1 VSAAS
6 LQARD
11 LIPDRALK
19 ADDQDHFD
27 HQQIA
32 ARLADL
38 IRNGEPPLNIALF
51 GPWGSGKSSVAGLL
65 EQELRGSDDV
75 RLVRYDAWKYGGE
88 ALKRNFI
95 AHTAQELRLDER
107 DPRYR
112 EFHRGLYES
121 RRVAEVSTTR
131 LLAGMRRLGLRF
143 AVLFVLFIALFAA
156 LAGCASLLTSE
167 DFFGEIDRAL
177 PAFLSG
183 SATVALVVALVR
195 TLFEI
200 GTVQVEQSQV
210 SEDERFSSTFRRLLA
225 AAKEPVATGG
235 RREQLGG
242 WWRAARED
250 ALARLRWRELRIW
263 WRGSRPR
270 AHRPLTARRL
280 VFFID
285 ELDRCSRRDVVATLK
300 AIRTFLDQT
309 DSMFIVAADREVI
322 ERALSEAEQSTPLD
336 EESPYFSTASAYL
349 DKIFQHQVAL
359 PPLRVRR
366 LTTYARQLALERDG
380 GLWLELATQD
390 GGRPGA
396 TPALDAVLY
405 ALIPSH
411 VRSPRRVKVL
421 LNNFAVNVRV
431 AQSRLAGSWPARA
444 EEIAKLTVLQ
454 TEFPQ
459 LAADLSQ
466 EPRLPRLLLSE
477 GPARSPSVQTL
488 VARWNLR
495 SDTSRDSDMLLL
507 TRDDEGRRDD
517 GDVEGA
523 NAQEDARR
531 GDHSRLQ
538 ELRRR
543 RREELRR
550 YLERTAH
557 VDDIRRDLLYLQSAG
572 DDVGLDDPDLA
583 ELIERDSTDAPTAVL
598 RALARV
604 GPEQQLAAAKL
615 LASMVD
621 EVLSVER
628 RGVMTVLME
637 LAEQLGDAARAIEGE
652 LVGSLRA
659 YRQSSDLEPDHLL
672 GALRIAALRSQDAD
686 LLADLLRDE
695 RMWQSPQLVAEL
707 ASLGSKIPAEAL
719 LRVRT
724 AVAEQIASDPRVL
737 TLPLER
743 LSEVEGLQLLEDDT
757 IFEAIRAALEQPK
770 ADDEEI

>member
-1 VSAAS
+1 MPPAS
-6 LQARD
+6 LQAPD

-19 ADDQDHFD
+19 GDDQDHFN

-65 EQELRGSDDV
+65 EKELQGSDDV

-95 AHTAQELRLDER
+95 AHTAQELQLDER

-121 RRVAEVSTTR
+121 RRVAEVSTAR
-131 LLAGMRRLGLRF
+131 LLTGMRRLGVRF
-143 AVLFVLFIALFAA
+143 AVLFTLFVALFAT

-167 DFFGEIDRAL
+167 DFFGEIQRTL
-177 PAFLSG
+177 PSFLSG

-195 TLFEI
+195 TLFDI

-225 AAKEPVATGG
+225 AAKEPVASGG
-235 RREQLGG
+235 RREQLDN
-242 WWRAARED
+242 WWHTARED
-250 ALARLRWRELRIW
+250 VLARLHWRELSVW
-263 WRGSRPR
+263 WRGSQPS
-270 AHRPLTARRL
+270 APAPLTASRL

-309 DSMFIVAADREVI
+309 DSVFVVAADREVI
-322 ERALSEAEQSTPLD
+322 ERALIEAEQSTPLD

-366 LTTYARQLALERDG
+366 LTTYARQLVLERDG
-380 GLWLELATQD
+380 GLWRELATQD

-396 TPALDAVLY
+396 TPALDAVLFV
-405 ALIPSH
+405 LIPSH

-431 AQSRLAGSWPARA
+431 AQSRIAGSWPARA
-444 EEIAKLTVLQ
+444 QEIAKLTVLQ

-477 GPARSPSVQTL
+477 GPAPSPSVQTL
-488 VARWNLR
+488 LARWNLR

-507 TRDDEGRRDD
+507 TRDDDD
-517 GDVEGA
+517 ERHDEGA
-523 NAQEDARR
+523 QGQEHPHREDRARV
-531 GDHSRLQ
+531 Q

-572 DDVGLDDPDLA
+572 DDVGLGDPELA

-598 RALARV
+598 RALAQV
-604 GPEQQLAAAKL
+604 GPEQRLAAAKL

-637 LAEQLGDAARAIEGE
+637 LARQLGDTARTIDGE

-659 YRQSSDLEPDHLL
+659 YRQSSELEPDQLL
-672 GALRIAALRSQDAD
+672 GALRIAALRSQDGD

-707 ASLGSKIPAEAL
+707 GSLGSKLPGGTL
-719 LRVRT
+719 PRVRS
-724 AVAEQIASDPRVL
+724 AVAAQLASDPHVL

-743 LSEVEGLQLLEDDT
+743 LSEVEGLELFEDDT
-757 IFEAIRAALEQPK
+757 IFEAIGAALEQSE
-770 ADDEEI
+770 ADDEEL

>member
-1 VSAAS
+1 VPSAS

-19 ADDQDHFD
+19 GDDRDYFG

-65 EQELRGSDDV
+65 EQELRGANDV

-95 AHTAQELRLDER
+95 AHTAQELQLDER
-107 DPRYR
+107 DPRFR

-131 LLAGMRRLGLRF
+131 LLAGMRRLGMRF
-143 AVLFVLFIALFAA
+143 AVLFTLFIALFAT

-167 DFFGEIDRAL
+167 DFFGEIARTL
-177 PAFLSG
+177 PGFLSG

-195 TLFEI
+195 TLFDI

-225 AAKEPVATGG
+225 VAKEPVATGG
-235 RREQLGG
+235 RREQLGN
-242 WWRAARED
+242 WWHTAREN
-250 ALARLRWRELRIW
+250 ALARLRWRELSVW
-263 WRGSRPR
+263 WRGSRPP
-270 AHRPLTARRL
+270 APAPLTARRL
-280 VFFID
+280 VFFVD

-309 DSMFIVAADREVI
+309 DSVFVVAADREVI

-390 GGRPGA
+390 GDRTGA

-405 ALIPSH
+405 VLIPSH

-431 AQSRLAGSWPARA
+431 AQSRLVEAWPARA
-444 EEIAKLTVLQ
+444 QEIAKLTVLQ

-477 GPARSPSVQTL
+477 DPAVPASAQPL
-488 VARWNLR
+488 LERWNLE
-495 SDTSRDSDMLLL
+495 SDESRDSDTLLL
-507 TRDDEGRRDD
+507 ARSEDGRDSDGEGDR
-517 GDVEGA
+517 
-523 NAQEDARR
+523 AQERPRREDLARVE
-531 GDHSRLQ
+531 

-543 RREELRR
+543 RRMELRR

-572 DDVGLDDPDLA
+572 ADVGLDDPELA
-583 ELIERDSTDAPTAVL
+583 ELIERDSTDAPGAVL
-598 RALARV
+598 AALAHV
-604 GPEQQLAAAKL
+604 DAGQQLAAAKL
-615 LASMVD
+615 LASMVH

-637 LAEQLGDAARAIEGE
+637 LAGRLGDTARAVDGE

-659 YRQSSDLEPDHLL
+659 FRQSSELEPDQLL
-672 GALRIAALRSQDAD
+672 GALRIAALRRQDAD
-686 LLADLLRDE
+686 LLADLLDDE

-707 ASLGSKIPAEAL
+707 ASLGSKLPGEAL
-719 LRVRT
+719 PRVRT
-724 AVAEQIASDPRVL
+724 AVAAQVASDPRVL
-737 TLPLER
+737 ALPLER
-743 LSEVEGLQLLEDDT
+743 LSEVEGLELLEDDT
-757 IFEAIRAALEQPK
+757 IFEAISAALEQPE
-770 ADDEEI
+770 AEGEEV

>member
-1 VSAAS
+1 VPPAS
-6 LQARD
+6 LQAHD

-19 ADDQDHFD
+19 GDDRDHFD
-27 HQQIA
+27 HHQIA

-38 IRNGEPPLNIALF
+38 VRNGEPPLNIALF

-65 EQELRGSDDV
+65 EEELRGSDDV

-95 AHTAQELRLDER
+95 AHTAQELQLDER

-121 RRVAEVSTTR
+121 RRVAEISTAR
-131 LLAGMRRLGLRF
+131 LLTGMRRLGLRF
-143 AVLFVLFIALFAA
+143 AVLFALFVALFAT

-167 DFFGEIDRAL
+167 DFFGEIERAL

-195 TLFEI
+195 TLFDV

-225 AAKEPVATGG
+225 AAKAPVAMGG
-235 RREQLGG
+235 CREQLGDR
-242 WWRAARED
+242 WRTARED
-250 ALARLRWRELRIW
+250 VLARLRWRELTVW
-263 WRGSRPR
+263 WRGNRPSTP
-270 AHRPLTARRL
+270 APLTARRL
-280 VFFID
+280 VFFVD

-300 AIRTFLDQT
+300 AIRTFLDET
-309 DSMFIVAADREVI
+309 DSVFIVAADREVI

-431 AQSRLAGSWPARA
+431 AQSRLADSWPARA

-477 GPARSPSVQTL
+477 GPARSPLVQTL
-488 VARWNLR
+488 LARWNLR
-495 SDTSRDSDMLLL
+495 SATSRDSDMLLL
-507 TRDDEGRRDD
+507 TGDDERRDD
-517 GDVEGA
+517 CNGEDA
-523 NAQEDARR
+523 KAQEHARR
-531 GDHSRLQ
+531 GDRSRLQ

-572 DDVGLDDPDLA
+572 DDVGLNDPELA

-598 RALARV
+598 RALAQV

-637 LAEQLGDAARAIEGE
+637 LAEQLGDAARAIDGE
-652 LVGSLRA
+652 LIGSLRA
-659 YRQSSDLEPDHLL
+659 YRQSSELEPGQLL
-672 GALRIAALRSQDAD
+672 GALRIAALRPQDAD

-707 ASLGSKIPAEAL
+707 ASLGSKLPGEAL
-719 LRVRT
+719 PRVRS
-724 AVAEQIASDPRVL
+724 AVAEQLASDPRVL
-737 TLPLER
+737 TLPLGR
-743 LSEVEGLQLLEDDT
+743 LSEVEGLDLLEDDT
-757 IFEAIRAALEQPK
+757 IFEAIGAALEQPE
-770 ADDEEI
+770 ADSEEA